1 MKFSHKFYF
10 HLINIQVGIIGGSG
24 FYNLPELDDPVF
36 RSVETDYGSPSDQ
49 LVEGTI
55 HGVPCVV
62 IARYVL
68 NIFFV
73 VVG

>member
-1 MKFSHKFYF
+1 MKFASKISPN
-10 HLINIQVGIIGGSG
+10 LINIQVGIIGGSG

-55 HGVPCVV
+55 QGVPCVV
-62 IARYVL
+62 LARYVL
-68 NIFFV
+68 NICLPLM
-73 VVG
+73 